1 MFMGFRPF
9 TLSLIRALEGDGVCD
24 VGVDVLIDLAFRNKV
39 LLHLLKVLDVQ
50 GPLREQQELSMRRVT
65 EVVQTISKLLKG
77 YDYAFFKLV
86 KPLSY
91 VPADIDIL
99 VDANQ
104 IGKVVHEI
112 VGLGYNIV
120 VKDPYCIT
128 LTRGDSIIDLYVH
141 PSLGG
146 VIFIDG
152 QRLLEHRCLMEF
164 NGAEIIS
171 LESYVE
177 ALVSAAHAIYKE
189 RIYTLNDYFT
199 VKEWATEET
208 FKLAKKLRC
217 TSSLNLVVKIN
228 EVIEKGLIEAPYKIP
243 VTTWAKLLV
252 RKIVNDPLTRSTSK
266 NLVSSVG
273 SMRGL
278 KLLRSKFTRETY

>member
-1 MFMGFRPF
+1 
-9 TLSLIRALEGDGVCD
+9 LEGDGVCD
-24 VGVDVLIDLAFRNKV
+24 VGVDVLIDLASKNKV
-39 LLHLLKVLDVQ
+39 LLHLLRALNIQ
-50 GPLREQQELSMRRVT
+50 GPLREQQEMGMRRVT
-65 EVVQTISKLLKG
+65 EVVQTISKLLRDF
-77 YDYAFFKLV
+77 DYAFFKLV

-177 ALVSAAHAIYKE
+177 ALVSASHAIYKE

-199 VKEWATEET
+199 VKEWAREET
-208 FKLAKKLRC
+208 FKLAEKLKC
-217 TSSLNLVVKIN
+217 TSCLNIAVKIN
-228 EVIEKGLIEAPYKIP
+228 EAIEKGLIEAPYKIP

-252 RKIVNDPLTRSTSK
+252 RKIMNDPLTRSTSK
-266 NLVSSVG
+266 NLVSSIG
-273 SMRGL
+273 SKRGL